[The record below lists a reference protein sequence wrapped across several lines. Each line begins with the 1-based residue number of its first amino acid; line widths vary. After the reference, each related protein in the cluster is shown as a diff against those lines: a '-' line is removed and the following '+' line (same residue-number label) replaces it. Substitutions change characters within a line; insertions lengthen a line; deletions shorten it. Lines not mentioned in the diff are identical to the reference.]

1 MPRSIRIRA
10 FEAADTHALARLFH
24 ASVHGAGI
32 RHYSPEQVAAWSP
45 SVPDPGTYVRRAQTR
60 TLLVAV
66 DDEGAIVGY
75 GDLEP
80 DGHIDH
86 LYCHPDKLRAGVG
99 TAICTGLEAAARTAG
114 IAVLSVEASEGARG
128 LFERQGF
135 TLGSRN
141 DLLFDG
147 AILHNYR
154 MSKQLDRA

>member
-1 MPRSIRIRA
+1 MPIHIRV
-10 FEAADTHALARLFH
+10 FEAADAHALARLFH
-24 ASVHGAGI
+24 ASVHRAGV

-45 SVPDPGTYVRRAQTR
+45 SVPDPGTYVQRAQTR

-86 LYCHPDKLRAGVG
+86 LYCHPDKLGAGVG
-99 TAICTGLEAAARTAG
+99 AAICAGLEAAARAAG
-114 IAVLSVEASEGARG
+114 IAALSVEASEGARG

-135 TLGSRN
+135 ALGSRN
-141 DLLFDG
+141 ELFFNG
-147 AILHNYR
+147 VMLHNYR
-154 MSKQLDRA
+154 MSKPLDRM